1 MRIAERMKRI
11 DAYLGTEMN
20 LRLTRMRSEGEDVI
34 TLGVGDP
41 DVQPSERQRQVLSD
55 ACRDANSHHYP
66 SFDSPKPFK
75 LAVAGW
81 YRRRFGV
88 ELGPDAE
95 VATLH
100 GSADGLYHINT
111 CPLDPGDVAGTL
123 VAGGRVHP
131 VPLLKQNGFLPDLEA
146 IPAEVAR
153 QARLIWVTLHRS
165 MSEGLLANC
174 RRGLIFQEFTTN

>member
-1 MRIAERMKRI
+1 VRIAERMKRI

-111 CPLDPGDVAGTL
+111 C
-123 VAGGRVHP
+123 
-131 VPLLKQNGFLPDLEA
+131 LPDLEA

-153 QARLIWVTLHRS
+153 QARLIWMTLHRS
-165 MSEGLLANC
+165 MSAGLLANC